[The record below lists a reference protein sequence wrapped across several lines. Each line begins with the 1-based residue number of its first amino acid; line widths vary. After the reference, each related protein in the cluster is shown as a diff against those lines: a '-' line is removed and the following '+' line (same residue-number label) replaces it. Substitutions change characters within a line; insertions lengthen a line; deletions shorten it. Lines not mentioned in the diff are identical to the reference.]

1 MRLRL
6 LLFFAF
12 MFSLLQEGSAAVG
25 PTAATLL
32 AADQQAGVPAAAD
45 TASTDLRALEAARK
59 YQQESIGIEKFDE
72 AAWRKIVGN
81 TQYNEADAGGIEGFS
96 IPWAGPLI
104 KILAYAVIVGA
115 VVLLLYLVMRNVVFD
130 VKIKRSALNGVAED
144 AVENIE
150 EVDIASLLDRA
161 IKEGDLRMAVRLYY
175 LSLLKRLHALEII
188 DWKKDKT
195 NRDYLSELFAR
206 NFYFSQVRR
215 LTILYEAVWYGE
227 RDISATSF
235 KSLSA
240 EFESVFEMIKSG
252 EAS

>member
-1 MRLRL
+1 MLI
-6 LLFFAF
+6 FAF
-12 MFSLLQEGSAAVG
+12 VFFLRQEGSTAVVA
-25 PTAATLL
+25 TAATLL
-32 AADQQAGVPAAAD
+32 AADQQAGLPAATD
-45 TASTDLRALEAARK
+45 TASTDLRALETTRK

-72 AAWRKIVGN
+72 AGWRKIVGN
-81 TQYNEADAGGIEGFS
+81 TDYSEADPGGFEGFS
-96 IPWAGPLI
+96 IPRAGPLL
-104 KILAYAVIVGA
+104 KILSYAVVFGA

-130 VKIKRSALNGVAED
+130 VKIKRSALNSVAED

-161 IKEGDLRMAVRLYY
+161 LKEGDLRMAVRLYY

-195 NRDYLSELFAR
+195 NRDYLSELFAK